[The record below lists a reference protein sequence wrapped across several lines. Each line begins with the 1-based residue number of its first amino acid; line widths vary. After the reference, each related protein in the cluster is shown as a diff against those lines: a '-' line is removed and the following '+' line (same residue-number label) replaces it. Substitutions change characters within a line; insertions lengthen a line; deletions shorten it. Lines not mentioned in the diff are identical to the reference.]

1 MTLSDRT
8 AAGPPQPTL
17 SDRPTL
23 SDLNDAD
30 PPRRKPLT
38 FHDVVDQARN
48 DRQRSY
54 IQIER
59 EAAHAVV
66 TLDDPDKLNPLS
78 AELTVQLHDELV
90 ALAADP
96 SIRAIVL
103 TGRDPAF
110 SAGGDLRLMVDVA
123 QRQLSEPGGGATE
136 IWRWIRHQFG
146 GIARLITRTDKAFIA
161 AVNGP
166 AAGVG
171 LAFALA
177 CDVLLLSEKAQIVP
191 AFGKIGLV
199 PEVGNSWLL
208 TRRLGYQRTFG
219 LFASGRHLSGSE
231 AFEMGLGN
239 EVVAHEQLLPTAI
252 RWCERIEQLPE
263 HVLEMSKPLL
273 RNCADLSWEQAIA
286 MEEFAEPMCF
296 TTERHKEG
304 VSHLLDRGA

>member
-1 MTLSDRT
+1 VTLT
-8 AAGPPQPTL
+8 Y
-17 SDRPTL
+17 
-23 SDLNDAD
+23 
-30 PPRRKPLT
+30 
-38 FHDVVDQARN
+38 HDVVNGAR
-48 DRQRSY
+48 QSS
-54 IQIER
+54 ER
-59 EAAHAVV
+59 YVAVERAGGHAII
-66 TLDDPDKLNPLS
+66 TLDDPEKLNPLS
-78 AELTVQLHDELV
+78 AELTVQLHDELET
-90 ALAADP
+90 LAADR

-177 CDVLLLSEKAQIVP
+177 CDVLLLSEKATIVP

-219 LFASGRHLSGSE
+219 LFASGRHLSAQE
-231 AFEMGLGN
+231 AFELGLGN
-239 EVVAHEQLLPTAI
+239 DLVPHERLLDAART
-252 RWCERIEQLPE
+252 WCEQIEQLPP

-273 RNCADLSWEQAIA
+273 RNAADLSWEQAIA

-296 TTERHKEG
+296 TTQPHRDG
-304 VSHLLDRGA
+304 VARMLSRA